1 MQFNAD
7 MIYQHYLTS
16 FNHQTIHSLQLIRV
30 TGGLDPIAAVRGGV
44 QNGPVTF
51 CYIKKIR

>member
-30 TGGLDPIAAVRGGV
+30 TRGLDPIAAVRGGV

-51 CYIKKIR
+51 